1 MKPENMLRIG
11 AVSASVFANE
21 IETSSGK
28 RNVRNVQLQRRYL
41 DGDQGWKSSS
51 SMGLADLAQA
61 IRALQL
67 AQDHVEAVE
76 ADVTPSQA

>member
-1 MKPENMLRIG
+1 MKPEKVFRIG
-11 AVSASVFANE
+11 SVSASVFANE

-28 RNVRNVQLQRRYL
+28 RTVRNVQLQRRYL

-51 SMGLADLAQA
+51 SLGLPDLPQA

-67 AQDHVEAVE
+67 AQGHVEAAE
-76 ADVTPSQA
+76 ADVTPEGD